1 MLDAAGL
8 LNAPGAAGDADEE
21 VPRPLTGSRKERP
34 PCAARN
40 TAAAA
45 IEVPEAVKNDAGA
58 PPAGVPPE
66 DIPAGVPNAAPD
78 RPVGETRDDP
88 GLSTGGRVEV
98 DPTGVAE
105 EAGGAGADVELGEV
119 SGVPDE
125 GGRAGGNEEAVGRP
139 AEERS
144 GDRRAADAPLG
155 DGVDGGGGDGEE
167 GGGGGAGDGGGGALD
182 GDVEARSRDGG
193 GESGG
198 GGEDGGKGGEVGGGG
213 GGDGGGGGT
222 TSEAEEPSAG
232 VGGMAGDEGPAAA
245 RGGVLDPPTRRRLR
259 ARPLFSSVLGSRR
272 GRRLTCVFTCGL
284 SVKCLRTAVFH
295 SRSTLNATRME

>member
-21 VPRPLTGSRKERP
+21 ISRPLTGSRKGRP

-66 DIPAGVPNAAPD
+66 DIPAGVPNAALD

-105 EAGGAGADVELGEV
+105 EAGGAGADVELGDV

-144 GDRRAADAPLG
+144 GDRRATDAPLG

-167 GGGGGAGDGGGGALD
+167 GG
-182 GDVEARSRDGG
+182 
-193 GESGG
+193 
-198 GGEDGGKGGEVGGGG
+198 
-213 GGDGGGGGT
+213 
-222 TSEAEEPSAG
+222 AEEQ
-232 VGGMAGDEGPAAA
+232 VTAAA
-245 RGGVLDPPTRRRLR
+245 
-259 ARPLFSSVLGSRR
+259 AHW
-272 GRRLTCVFTCGL
+272 
-284 SVKCLRTAVFH
+284 TA
-295 SRSTLNATRME
+295 T